1 MAPDSDPWS
10 SLISKHITL
19 LQEHVQILSDL
30 HSNAADSADSSPAPS
45 SSPDSSLVSSPEQK
59 AAAGPPLKKPE
70 LAAMLQR
77 AKAVLEQ
84 AELAAGKSHGKR
96 KRTETLGASTR
107 EGVERGG
114 KRGRPEM
121 TADEILAKPVLIG
134 RVQAPAR
141 RKLEKRPRESGLG
154 LDGADEAA
162 GMVLR
167 KRKRDESVGEGR
179 RAKRGRS
186 EDVAAVEKARG
197 RKRSRSSLGSE
208 ERGGKKRRVSGI

>member
-10 SLISKHITL
+10 SLVSKHITL

-30 HSNAADSADSSPAPS
+30 HSNASDSTGSSPAPS
-45 SSPDSSLVSSPEQK
+45 SSPESSLVSSPEQN
-59 AAAGPPLKKPE
+59 AATAPPLKKPE

-114 KRGRPEM
+114 KRGRREM

-141 RKLEKRPRESGLG
+141 RKLEKRTRESGLA
-154 LDGADEAA
+154 GADEAA

-167 KRKRDESVGEGR
+167 KRKREEESVGEER

-186 EDVAAVEKARG
+186 EDVAAVEKATG